1 MIIKNGVDMM
11 QYYEN
16 EVSKNVV
23 GWIYPLDILSIFHLL
38 KGKENELK
46 GDICELGVAFGKSA
60 VLLSLLRSEGEKF
73 YMYDLYEHENV
84 LSNITNYGNAK
95 DIKLNILD
103 LMKLDKND
111 IVFEKK
117 LKLLHVDACHFHT
130 SLLNDLNNFHEHV
143 CDNGIIVVD
152 DINDVQY
159 PGINTAVT
167 EFCLMNKQWKMFA
180 IGDNKVYLAREH
192 HVKDYIKFLL
202 KYFRDQLNYKN
213 FTFSEVM
220 GVDLLLLKSR
230 EPVDDE
236 VAESYLQ
243 DKFTR
248 KYE

>member
-1 MIIKNGVDMM
+1 MDML

-16 EVSKNVV
+16 VVSKNVV
-23 GWIYPLDILSIFHLL
+23 GWLYPLDILSIFHLL
-38 KGKENELK
+38 KGKEDELR
-46 GDICELGVAFGKSA
+46 GDVCELGVAFGKSA

-84 LSNITNYGNAK
+84 VQNITNYGNEK

-103 LMKLDKND
+103 LMKLDKKD
-111 IVFEKK
+111 IVFKNK

-130 SLLNDLNNFHEHV
+130 SLLNDLNNFHEQV
-143 CDNGIIVVD
+143 CDNGIIIVD
-152 DINDVQY
+152 DINDTQY

-167 EFCLMNKQWKMFA
+167 EFCLMNKEWKMFA
-180 IGDNKVYLAREH
+180 IGDNKVYLTREKY
-192 HVKDYIKFLL
+192 VKDYIKFLI

-230 EPVDDE
+230 EPADNDV
-236 VAESYLQ
+236 VESYLQ